1 MKSNANPPVALP
13 DGYAELQA
21 RLGRLGFISQGSVV
35 ERGKGIPGG
44 PRYQWTRVEKGKTV
58 TVALSAEQYQWMKQ
72 AIANWREAKAVL
84 MQMQVLSRQAAFANL
99 PNPPRRKRHSA
110 KVLGTKYAPF
120 RSVPFDSAR
129 PFRPC
134 GGAGRRLPGHEDAGS
149 TRMAFKAPLHSHG
162 RRAAALNLSGKRSTF
177 RPSRIVR
184 TPPMTRRPGC
194 RRFPRIHT
202 TGTPALF
209 GSG

>member
-58 TVALSAEQYQWMKQ
+58 TVALSAEQYEWMKQ

-84 MQMQVLSRQAAFANL
+84 KQMQVLSRQAAFANL

-110 KVLGTKYAPF
+110 KVLGTK
-120 RSVPFDSAR
+120 
-129 PFRPC
+129 
-134 GGAGRRLPGHEDAGS
+134 
-149 TRMAFKAPLHSHG
+149 
-162 RRAAALNLSGKRSTF
+162 
-177 RPSRIVR
+177 
-184 TPPMTRRPGC
+184 
-194 RRFPRIHT
+194 
-202 TGTPALF
+202 
-209 GSG
+209 